1 MQLAVQIVVLTH
13 LVGFAALLGGGLVQL
28 RDPDPE
34 INAAMLHGSWV
45 SLLSGVGLW
54 VLGGAAGDSTPTW
67 VLVVK
72 TVITAFVTLLVVR
85 NRRYL
90 SIPRGLLVVITT
102 AVLVVA
108 ALSVLGR

>member
-1 MQLAVQIVVLTH
+1 MQLALQIVLFCH

-28 RDPDPE
+28 RDPEPE

-45 SLLSGVGLW
+45 SLLTGVGLW
-54 VLGGAAGDSTPTW
+54 VLAGATGDSTPMW

-72 TVITAFVTLLVVR
+72 TVITAFVTLLVLR

-90 SIPRGLLVVITT
+90 SIPRGLLVLITT
-102 AVLVVA
+102 AVLVVG
-108 ALSVLGR
+108 ALSVVGR